1 MDIEYLELRRK
12 REEFSLNFRSI
23 HRQDLLRKKRNIFSS
38 DKEKSSERIQNTENL
53 CISDNLQTQIEYF
66 AAKEFSIKD
75 LPKLVE
81 YSKSDKILEQHFACV
96 GIRKLLSFGN
106 FPVF

>member
-12 REEFSLNFRSI
+12 REEFSLN
-23 HRQDLLRKKRNIFSS
+23 DLLRKKRNIFSS

-53 CISDNLQTQIEYF
+53 CISDNLQIQIEYF

-81 YSKSDKILEQHFACV
+81 YSKSDIEQHFACV
-96 GIRKLLSFGN
+96 GIRKLLSFCN
-106 FPVF
+106 FP